1 MTRNKIMSDDSSD
14 DEFLEYL
21 LDDNGDDDD
30 YYDDDV
36 SLFAL
41 VKAYILELSSKNCV
55 QFSNILLFITRGYSA
70 LGLIIIPL
78 SQKTSLSAK

>member
-41 VKAYILELSSKNCV
+41 VKAYISELSSKNCV
-55 QFSNILLFITRGYSA
+55 QLLCQRLTGMGDPA
-70 LGLIIIPL
+70 HC
-78 SQKTSLSAK
+78 TTC